1 MTEYSEAM
9 KPFKLWWDG
18 QKGKAK
24 LYEDKVKSLEMPSED
39 QAKRDRVAKGLPI

>member
-1 MTEYSEAM
+1 M

-18 QKGKAK
+18 QGGKVK